1 MHLHVRMAL
10 RQKNENTSIDIR
22 WFTVSTHQ
30 RREIIARINLE
41 RQGYRV
47 VCPNIIVRKRRRG
60 KWEAIVEPMFP
71 GYLFVEL
78 ELGADNT
85 APIRSTIGCIGL
97 VRFGIEPQPVPFSV
111 IHPLMQL
118 DESPAEFVKSC
129 SSGDKL
135 RFEEGPFKGLEAV
148 FKLSKG
154 KERAEVLLTLLG
166 RQNSI
171 TTDISQLSDSTD
183 F

>member
-1 MHLHVRMAL
+1 MHIDAGPTFRSE
-10 RQKNENTSIDIR
+10 KENTSKDTR

-30 RREIIARINLE
+30 RREVIARINLE

-47 VCPNIIVRKRRRG
+47 LCPNILVRKRRRG
-60 KWEAIVEPMFP
+60 KWDKVVEPMFP

-78 ELGADNT
+78 ALGADNT

-97 VRFGIEPQPVPFSV
+97 VRFGIEPQPVPFDV
-111 IHPLMQL
+111 IYPLLQL
-118 DESPAEFVKSC
+118 DGSPAEFVKSFK
-129 SSGDKL
+129 SGDKL
-135 RFEEGPFKGLEAV
+135 KFEEGPFKGLEAV

-171 TTDISQLSDSTD
+171 TTELSQLSDSTG